1 MDWIPLHFWSNDVK
15 KYLDYCINEIED
27 TIVND
32 IFDSLVLTKDN
43 SISNITI
50 TDYFPQEIIDNFDF
64 EYVASPNIGTVSQA
78 IDTTNNSITWN
89 IELLNAGETASLS
102 YKLTLKDDYDK
113 DIIDQILPTN
123 TNVDI
128 TADNNGN
135 ELNESS
141 NVSPTIRVK
150 YEEPIIDNTIAEGP
164 LPQTGDNTT
173 EFFVAIITVIA
184 IIAITR
190 IIYLKKYSK

>member
-1 MDWIPLHFWSNDVK
+1 MSRSRLI
-15 KYLDYCINEIED
+15 
-27 TIVND
+27 
-32 IFDSLVLTKDN
+32 DN

-164 LPQTGDNTT
+164 LPQNGDNTT